1 MANKKFT
8 KQSKP
13 SDEIIVEQ
21 VQLEDKKVSSTKK
34 SKKEVISESEKKPS
48 KKKEPEPVQDES
60 VDEEEMLEEEDED
73 VGVSDEGQ
81 TPEGLVDSSTKK
93 RFTPTK
99 DSILSSFDE
108 IISMIEAEVT
118 SLRETQNKNKGVKF
132 LRSLNK
138 RLKMLKNHS
147 NRVIKQKNPS
157 TRKTSNN
164 NSGFLKPVKI
174 SNDMAKFTG
183 WDPSE
188 LKSRV
193 DVTKYL
199 CKYIRDNKLQD
210 PKDKRNIIMDNKLS
224 KLLNYDTKKNDGKPL
239 TYYRIQ
245 TCIKPHFIKSEPV
258 A

>member
-13 SDEIIVEQ
+13 SEEIIVED
-21 VQLEDKKVSSTKK
+21 VQQEDKKVSSKK
-34 SKKEVISESEKKPS
+34 SKKEVVSESDKKS
-48 KKKEPEPVQDES
+48 IKKKEPEPVQQEI
-60 VDEEEMLEEEDED
+60 VDDEEMLEEEED
-73 VGVSDEGQ
+73 DVSGEGQ
-81 TPEGLVDSSTKK
+81 TPDGVEDSSGKK

-108 IISMIEAEVT
+108 IISLIEAEVL

-138 RLKMLKNHS
+138 RLKTLKNHS
-147 NRVIKQKNPS
+147 SRVIKQKNPS
-157 TRKTSNN
+157 TRKASNN

-245 TCIKPHFIKSEPV
+245 TCIKPHFIKAET